1 MNFINKNIFF
11 CSSRFKSITEF
22 RFYIGMSKLKLLNF
36 DTLYDLIYVVLWIF
50 LVFQCFTL
58 KSLIKSSVSLPIKR
72 RRIKFWLTL
81 EKSMT
86 YINLMLP
93 ISIQKMFVKWTIL
106 SKEGKIPLI
115 LDINAKK
122 LRLYRLIGIK
132 DNVDYSFGLLF
143 AFYFWKKFLLLIL

>member
-1 MNFINKNIFF
+1 MHFIKKNIFF
-11 CSSRFKSITEF
+11 CWSRFKSITEF

-50 LVFQCFTL
+50 FTFECFTL
-58 KSLIKSSVSLPIKR
+58 KLSIKSSVSLPIKR

-86 YINLMLP
+86 YINSMLP

-106 SKEGKIPLI
+106 SKEGKTRLI
-115 LDINAKK
+115 LDINANK
-122 LRLYRLIGIK
+122 LRLYQLIGIK
-132 DNVDYSFGLLF
+132 DNVDYSSGLLF